1 MPQQVVVTERYW
13 CPGPWP
19 WEWFDTC
26 TRQVTKWCYDF
37 SWVEETGYFLF
48 SYLKGC
54 ENGTLYTWYA
64 FSFNIFGSTQYGP
77 GRMCFGSQLT
87 NAGRCAGSAVSGLSV
102 SADVPSVQST
112 AKRRIRRPIHRPLAG
127 EKDQVQGKDQ
137 HGAEHQARE

>member
-13 CPGPWP
+13 CPGGWP

-26 TRQVTKWCYDF
+26 TRQVTKWCYNF
-37 SWVEETGYFLF
+37 SWVEESGYLFF

-77 GRMCFGSQLT
+77 GQMCFTSKLSA
-87 NAGRCAGSAVSGLSV
+87 AGKCAASAVSGMHITAEL
-102 SADVPSVQST
+102 PHIQSM
-112 AKRRIRRPIHRPLAG
+112 ARRQIRGPVHRPLPGG
-127 EKDQVQGKDQ
+127 EERPEVNEDKK
-137 HGAEHQARE
+137 E